1 MKHVILGA
9 GPAGVIAA
17 ETIRKNAPYDQILVV
32 GDEPEAPYSRMAIPY
47 LLIGNVGEEGTH
59 LRHTVGHFA
68 ALRIDL
74 KQGRCTAV
82 DVARRTITLSE
93 GSVVPFDTL
102 LIATGSSPATPPI
115 PGIQGPGV
123 HTCWTLADARAIM
136 ALATPG
142 ARVLQMGAG
151 FIGCIIMEALAAR
164 GVKLSV
170 VEMGDRMVPRMM
182 GPTAGGMIKDWCQ
195 KKGVAVYTGARVEA
209 VERPAAAAPAASPAA
224 AASAPVAAPAAA
236 PVAAPAASE
245 HHRTLLE
252 KLGSLLGLT
261 QPPAPAAAAPVV
273 VAPRAAPPA
282 ATTAATPAATPTN
295 TGPAAPMLVRLS
307 TGQVLPA
314 DLVISATGVKPN
326 IGFLQD
332 SGITCLVG
340 VLTDEHLQTNVSGI
354 YAAGDCAEAF
364 DKVSGTTIVS
374 AIQPNAAEQARVAAL
389 NMVGKATSLKGVTQI
404 NVLDTLGM
412 ISASF
417 GNWQGVPGGEQV
429 ELADPTAGKLLSL
442 QFSGDKLVGCN
453 AVGWTEHVGVMR
465 GLVEGQVALSPEW
478 KQRLMADP
486 TLLMEAYLANAQAQQ
501 EMAHVR

>member
-17 ETIRKNAPYDQILVV
+17 ETLRKNAPGDEIVV
-32 GDEPEAPYSRMAIPY
+32 IGDEPEAPYSRMAIPY
-47 LLIGNVGEEGTH
+47 LLIGNVGEEGTR
-59 LRHTVGHFA
+59 LRHGADHYAKLGIVV
-68 ALRIDL
+68 R
-74 KQGRCTAV
+74 QGRARSV
-82 DVARRTITLSE
+82 DTVKRQVLLEDGSSVA
-93 GSVVPFDTL
+93 FDRL

-115 PGIQGPGV
+115 PGIAGPGV
-123 HTCWTLADARAIM
+123 HPCWTLADAREIM
-136 ALATPG
+136 ALAKPG

-182 GPTAGGMIKDWCQ
+182 GPTAGGMIKDWCEA
-195 KKGVAVYTGARVEA
+195 KGVSVYTGARVEA
-209 VERPAAAAPAASPAA
+209 VERPETPAA
-224 AASAPVAAPAAA
+224 AEP
-236 PVAAPAASE
+236 
-245 HHRTLLE
+245 
-252 KLGSLLGLT
+252 GLLGKIAQVLGFGAD
-261 QPPAPAAAAPVV
+261 PAPAV
-273 VAPRAAPPA
+273 
-282 ATTAATPAATPTN
+282 
-295 TGPAAPMLVRLS
+295 PAAPMTVRLS
-307 TGQVLPA
+307 TGQRLEA

-340 VLTDEHLQTNVSGI
+340 VLTDEHLQTNMPGI

-389 NMVGKATSLKGVTQI
+389 NMAGRSTALKGVTQI
-404 NVLDTLGM
+404 NVLDTLGL

-417 GNWQGVPGGEQV
+417 GNWQGVPGGEHV
-429 ELADPTAGKLLSL
+429 ELVDRPAGKLLSL
-442 QFSGDKLVGCN
+442 QFSGDQLIGCN
-453 AVGWTEHVGVMR
+453 AIGWTEHVGVMR
-465 GLVEGQVALSPEW
+465 GLVEGEVRLSAEW
-478 KQRLMADP
+478 KQRLLDDP

-501 EMAHVR
+501 DMAHLR